1 MTLRKLIGLGAFALG
16 AWCATAADAEAEA
29 YDIGSDL
36 ADEAFWTSDPVLF
49 VKRHEAQGFQFTS
62 ADRAGADTRLD
73 GAVTFHGLPVYETK
87 VAFGEAGGVARVELL
102 LYTTAGTE
110 HIETLTAEDGKRLR
124 RRARKEA
131 PPLTRDAFT
140 QLVKDAR
147 GHLTA
152 EGAKAP
158 PIEKERAPKPG
169 TVQKAQTWP
178 KTKLP
183 TMAKLTWSYAQQG
196 SKAATF
202 EAGFVRLAVDGPE
215 RLAAGG
221 KAGGKSGGAAAA
233 KGAKKIVDNVIRDP
247 RGDVFIDGVPM
258 VDQGQKGYCSAAAS
272 ERVLRYYG
280 VDVDEHEIAQAA
292 GTSAEAGT
300 TTRGMKDSV
309 QAIGKKYKLAT
320 VVTYGDFEK
329 PVRERIDGLVK
340 EVENYNKAA
349 KKLRKKEITEDVYV
363 KRSGNMVMYS
373 PAAVDKAMDPEV
385 LREMKVNG
393 AQRSKFTR
401 FLKDVHDQVNKGIP
415 LFWGVTLGTYP
426 EPDIPQAR
434 GGHMRLIIGYND
446 KKKEILYTDT
456 WGAGH
461 ELKRMPAEWAWTISH
476 CLMYMKPLR

>member
-1 MTLRKLIGLGAFALG
+1 MTLRNLACLGALAFG
-16 AWCATAADAEAEA
+16 AWCAAAAADVDA

-36 ADEAFWTSDPVLF
+36 ADEAFWLSDPVSF
-49 VKRHEAQGFQFTS
+49 VKRHEAQAFQFTS

-73 GAVTFHGLPVYETK
+73 GAVTFLGLPVYETK
-87 VAFGEAGGVARVELL
+87 VAFGETGGVARVELL

-110 HIETLTAEDGKRLR
+110 RFETLTAADGRRLR
-124 RRARKEA
+124 RRTHKEA
-131 PPLTRDAFT
+131 PTLTRDAFT

-152 EGAKAP
+152 EGAKTP

-178 KTKLP
+178 KTKIP
-183 TMAKLTWSYAQQG
+183 TMARLTWSYAQQG
-196 SKAATF
+196 GKAATF
-202 EAGFVRLAVDGPE
+202 RAGFVRLAVDGPE
-215 RLAAGG
+215 RLAVGG
-221 KAGGKSGGAAAA
+221 KAGTKSVGATVA
-233 KGAKKIVDNVIRDP
+233 KGAKKIIDNVIRDS

-258 VDQGQKGYCSAAAS
+258 VDQGQKGYCAAAAS

-292 GTSAEAGT
+292 GTTAEAGT

-329 PVRERIDGLVK
+329 PMSERIDGLVK
-340 EVENYNKAA
+340 EVENYNRAA
-349 KKLRKKEITEDVYV
+349 KKLRKKEIPEGVYV
-363 KRSGNMVMYS
+363 KRRGSMVMYS
-373 PAAVDKAMDPEV
+373 SEAVDAAMDPEV

-401 FLKDVHDQVNKGIP
+401 FLKSVHDQVNKGIP
-415 LFWGVTLGTYP
+415 LFWGVTLGIYP
-426 EPDIPQAR
+426 EPDILQAR